1 MKLCTKYR
9 EKLMP
14 VPKLQL
20 LSKTQMANRLFEEE
34 F

>member
-9 EKLMP
+9 EKLMS

-20 LSKTQMANRLFEEE
+20 LSKTQMANKLSEEE